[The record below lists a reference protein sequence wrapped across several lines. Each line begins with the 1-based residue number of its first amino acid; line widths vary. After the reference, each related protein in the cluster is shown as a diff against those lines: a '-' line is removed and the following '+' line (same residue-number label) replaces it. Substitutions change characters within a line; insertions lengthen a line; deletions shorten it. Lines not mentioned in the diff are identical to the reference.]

1 MISGGGN
8 SEIAGIAAASI
19 EHGSAVWMNR
29 ARHLVLQAAAAI
41 LVVVAANWWL
51 PFTPPQSDALGY
63 LLLARDLKYDGGFL
77 YHTEPE
83 TSLHFPPGYPWLLS
97 LLVQRESLGLAPLV
111 QRLYQGIT
119 ISVGAIWATTAYG
132 VGVGWLVFAL
142 LAINPA
148 LVSSSD
154 MLASEAPH
162 TPLYLLGFLAWFRF
176 VKNRGIVLLIMSG
189 LCFALAAYLR
199 VYGMLLVVF
208 IPILILVGMRNFPW
222 RARLGYVAMY
232 MLCWVIILSPWTV
245 RNYQL
250 FGHVVP
256 MTIKTGH
263 GLYSAWFPPK
273 PKQFG
278 MMAQDAVVEQA
289 RKIQDPFERNLFY
302 ERAAVRKI
310 LSDPVTTLQTVVRKL
325 AFYVMPFDW
334 EFFGKYN
341 DQGRLRPSLHFV
353 YVFLLPFAAVYV
365 WQNRR
370 DEVFWLGYMAP
381 ILFGLM
387 ITVLVYG
394 IPRFRL
400 CIEPFLTV
408 FAAVYLVQW
417 ISANPRWRGA
427 VAGSY
432 FLACLAGAYGFVQ
445 LVR

>member
-1 MISGGGN
+1 
-8 SEIAGIAAASI
+8 
-19 EHGSAVWMNR
+19 MNR

-97 LLVQRESLGLAPLV
+97 FFVGRDELGSAPLV
-111 QRLYQGIT
+111 QRAFDGLT
-119 ISVGAIWATTAYG
+119 IAVGSIWATVQFGTGA
-132 VGVGWLVFAL
+132 GWLVFAL
-142 LAINPA
+142 LSINPA
-148 LVSSSD
+148 FLASSS

-162 TPLYLLGFLAWFRF
+162 AVLYLIGFLAWFRF
-176 VKNRGIVLLIMSG
+176 IQTRKSGPLVLCALS
-189 LCFALAAYLR
+189 LALATYLR
-199 VYGMLLVVF
+199 SYGLLLAAVLPV
-208 IPILILVGMRNFPW
+208 LIVIALRAHPW
-222 RARLGYVAMY
+222 RRTLGYGTLFVGIWSLVMA
-232 MLCWVIILSPWTV
+232 PWTV
-245 RNYQL
+245 RNYEL
-250 FGHVVP
+250 YGHFIP
-256 MTIKTGH
+256 MTMSGSTM
-263 GLYSAWFPPK
+263 YAAWFPPG

-278 MMAQDAVVEQA
+278 MMAQDEVVEQA

-302 ERAAVRKI
+302 ERAAIRKI

-353 YVFLLPFAAVYV
+353 YVFLLPFAAVYA

-387 ITVLVYG
+387 MTVLVYG

-432 FLACLAGAYGFVQ
+432 FLACLAGAYGFAQ